1 MSEQAKCDFCSELEP
16 RWSYPATD
24 FVALQIGAI
33 LSTSE
38 GSWAA
43 CDTCHD
49 LIDSGDR
56 SGLADRSAGLW
67 VVANPD
73 SAEVMECLRGEL
85 RCIHDL
91 FFTHRTGK
99 AQPITAEVRG

>member
-1 MSEQAKCDFCSELEP
+1 MNVQAKCDFCSELEP
-16 RWSYPATD
+16 SWSYPAKD

-43 CDTCHD
+43 CDTCRE
-49 LIDSGDR
+49 LIESGDR
-56 SGLADRSAGLW
+56 NGLADRSAALW

-85 RCIHDL
+85 RRIHDL
-91 FFTHRTGK
+91 FFANRRGE
-99 AQPITAEVRG
+99 ARPIAAEVRG